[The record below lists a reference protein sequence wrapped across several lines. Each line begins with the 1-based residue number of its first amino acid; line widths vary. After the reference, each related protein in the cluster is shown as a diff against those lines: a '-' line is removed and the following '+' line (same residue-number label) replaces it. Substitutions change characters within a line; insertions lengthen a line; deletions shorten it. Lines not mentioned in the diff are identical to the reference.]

1 VGDHEGGG
9 VKDSRV
15 RAILSWVN
23 VVVIVGVIL
32 WMSAITAS
40 TLQTQATVAE
50 FNENQIIYVQQQND
64 RQLCAQHDILVALRT
79 FMRTLGL
86 PTDNIRVPDTE
97 GIDCDA

>member
-1 VGDHEGGG
+1 MND
-9 VKDSRV
+9 RRI
-15 RAILSWVN
+15 RATLYWANAVL
-23 VVVIVGVIL
+23 IVLLVL
-32 WMSAITAS
+32 WMGWITARQIE
-40 TLQTQATVAE
+40 TGTAVAE

-97 GIDCDA
+97 GINCDA